1 MPLTAV
7 GLVLASCG
15 LHALWNLFV
24 KQGRDKVAFTA
35 LFLLA
40 VPVLFA
46 PVFLALLPTHLPSTA
61 GWLCVVATGIVYTA
75 YFLGLARAY
84 EVSDLSVAYPLSRG
98 LGPALTVLWD
108 VLLLGERPTERG
120 WLGIAL
126 TLAGAW
132 MLSWHQGQAVHWRS
146 LFAPPLRPAWFVA
159 AMYSAYSV
167 IDKLAVSVF
176 TVHPAVY
183 IYAAYTVCAD
193 SHRAQTEGNSS
204 TVGGVATKQVAVPR
218 YGCAQHRG
226 LPFGAFRPFA
236 SSHAYQL
243 HHPTTNRWHSV
254 RRLVGHGSF
263 RRNGK
268 MAKEPCR
275 SRSDGRCRPYR
286 GGMKAFVGSFR
297 VNCHTLPI
305 G

>member
-98 LGPALTVLWD
+98 LGPALTVLWG

-183 IYAAYTVCAD
+183 IYAAYTVCAVLTIPIVLKRKGTAALWEEWQR
-193 SHRAQTEGNSS
+193 SKWLCLATAVLNIAAYLLVLFALSLPHTPISYIIPLR
-204 TVGGVATKQVAVPR
+204 TVGILFGVLLGTEVLGETGRWRKSLAALALMAGVALIV
-218 YGCAQHRG
+218 
-226 LPFGAFRPFA
+226 GA
-236 SSHAYQL
+236 
-243 HHPTTNRWHSV
+243 
-254 RRLVGHGSF
+254 
-263 RRNGK
+263 
-268 MAKEPCR
+268 
-275 SRSDGRCRPYR
+275 
-286 GGMKAFVGSFR
+286 
-297 VNCHTLPI
+297 
-305 G
+305 